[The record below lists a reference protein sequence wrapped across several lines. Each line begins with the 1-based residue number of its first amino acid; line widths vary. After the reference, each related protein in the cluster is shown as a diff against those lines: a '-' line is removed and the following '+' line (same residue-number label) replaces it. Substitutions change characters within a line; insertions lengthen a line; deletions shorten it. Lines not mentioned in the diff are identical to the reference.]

1 MLNANKILLVFC
13 LSCFC
18 IVAGYAQII
27 DIPDPNFKD
36 ALVNQAVVDT
46 DGDGIFDADADTNE
60 DGEIDIQEAL
70 AVEVLGLVGKQIS
83 SLEGLQEFV
92 NLVEIYVGY
101 NSLQQIEVSTLTQL
115 EVLVCS
121 FNQIK
126 QLDVTTNPDL
136 VRLELDFNQ
145 ISDLDLSQNIQLER
159 LWFTFNDI
167 SNIDLS
173 AQSSLLNLNADSNE
187 IQEINLSNNP
197 LLVSLAIDNNLLS
210 AIDLSGNPELEFV
223 DVYGN
228 QLTALD
234 LSNQNNLTLL
244 TCLNNDLNQLN
255 IQNGNNEQMTFL
267 NTTNNPNLLCIQ
279 VDDQAYAEAQSDW
292 LVDSGVAF
300 SEDCGF
306 LGIEDSTFSSWSIIP
321 NPSDGL
327 VRVQYALE
335 LSEPLSWQLFDASG
349 RIVQQF
355 EGLPTQIDLSSY
367 PAGIYFVKATDALGR
382 LSHQKLVKR

>member
-1 MLNANKILLVFC
+1 
-13 LSCFC
+13 
-18 IVAGYAQII
+18 VAGYAQII

-126 QLDVTTNPDL
+126 QLDVTANPDL
-136 VRLELDFNQ
+136 IRLELDFNQ

-187 IQEINLSNNP
+187 IQEIDLSNNP

-210 AIDLSGNPELEFV
+210 AIDLSGNPALEFV

-234 LSNQNNLTLL
+234 LSNQSNLTLL
-244 TCLNNDLNQLN
+244 TCLNNDLSQLN
-255 IQNGNNEQMTFL
+255 IQNGNNEQMTFF

-306 LGIEDSTFSSWSIIP
+306 LGLENSAFSNWNIVP

-327 VRVQYALE
+327 VQVQYGFE
-335 LSEPLSWQLFDASG
+335 HSEPLRWQLFDASG

-367 PAGIYFVKATDALGR
+367 QAGIYFVKATDALGR